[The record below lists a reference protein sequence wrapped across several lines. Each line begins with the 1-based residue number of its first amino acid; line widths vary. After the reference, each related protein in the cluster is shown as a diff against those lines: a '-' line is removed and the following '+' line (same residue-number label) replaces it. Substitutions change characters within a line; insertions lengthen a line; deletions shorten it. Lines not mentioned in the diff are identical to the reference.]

1 MSQNIPDSLKMILLE
16 ESGLQ
21 CAYCGHRNGL
31 KLTHHDLDP
40 KRKGGA
46 ASYENLIALC
56 RTCHNK
62 AEKSSITAKELRR
75 MKRLMVHRYLTIPAV
90 NALKIAATTGNGYVV
105 IFPFLVKHLEEGG
118 YLEQVSV
125 PVSPLLDLFDG
136 APYSASYRI
145 TKKGRSLHNRWLK
158 RSDDEITTR

>member
-31 KLTHHDLDP
+31 KLTHHHLDP
-40 KRKGGA
+40 KREGGA
-46 ASYENLIALC
+46 ASYENLITLC
-56 RTCHNK
+56 RTCHTK
-62 AEKSSITAKELRR
+62 AEKSIITAKELRR

-90 NALKIAATTGNGYVV
+90 NALKIAATTGEDYVV
-105 IFPFLVKHLEEGG
+105 IFPFLVKHLDEGG

-125 PVSPLLDLFDG
+125 PVHPIHDVFDG
-136 APYSASYRI
+136 APNAVTYRI
-145 TKKGRSLHNRWLK
+145 TKKGLSLYEQWLK
-158 RSDDEITTR
+158 RSDDKS